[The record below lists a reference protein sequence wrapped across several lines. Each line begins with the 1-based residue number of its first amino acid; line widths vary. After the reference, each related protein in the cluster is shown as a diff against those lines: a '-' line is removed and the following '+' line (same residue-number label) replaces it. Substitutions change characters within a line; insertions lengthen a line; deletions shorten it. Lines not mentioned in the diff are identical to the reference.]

1 MEQWILKTAWDSQE
15 YMFNTENTPGD
26 WSYDSRYHLLK
37 GAYGH
42 HGMPRTYTS
51 DVIPNI
57 AGEELREELI
67 GKRELYMPIRIQG
80 YTAAERELNKQLLR
94 KSLSYAQSVIE
105 LQITNELGETRSC
118 FCKYESGFELSPDDA
133 NRSFQ
138 SMNIP
143 LKMVAFDPY
152 FYDIAG
158 NAIVHV
164 TAYEAPVNLF
174 FDSNPWFC
182 SPWRLA
188 SSAVARDWVVFNDGD
203 ADAYPVWTIAG
214 PGVAPSLMNV
224 TTGESFLLNYTLTV
238 DEVVTIDMREDGAT
252 SHTVTSV
259 MPDGTTTNL
268 RKFMDANQRD
278 MWALIPG
285 PNEISLEMD
294 GGAGEA
300 LVTFTFLQRFEGI

>member
-1 MEQWILKTAWDSQE
+1 MERWTLKTAWDEQE
-15 YMFNTENTPGD
+15 YMFNTLNTPGD
-26 WSYDSRYHLLK
+26 WSYDARYHLLK
-37 GAYGH
+37 GGYGH

-57 AGEELREELI
+57 AGEELREELL

-80 YTAAERELNKQLLR
+80 YTAAERELNKQVLR
-94 KSLSYAQSVIE
+94 RSLTYAQSIIE

-118 FCKYESGFELSPDDA
+118 FCKYAGGFEVAPDDA

-143 LKMVAFDPY
+143 LKLTAYDPY

-164 TAYEAPVNLF
+164 TAYEAPTDLF
-174 FDSNPWFC
+174 FDANPWFC
-182 SPWRLA
+182 NPWRLG
-188 SSAVARDWVVFNDGD
+188 SSSVARDWVVFNDGD

-214 PGVAPSLMNV
+214 PGVAPRLVNL
-224 TTGESFLLNYTLTV
+224 TTRDSFLLNYTLVT
-238 DEVVTIDMREDGAT
+238 DEVVTIDMRDSGAT

-268 RKFMDANQRD
+268 RKYMDATQRKF
-278 MWALIPG
+278 WALVPG
-285 PNEISLEMD
+285 PNELSHEME
-294 GGAGEA
+294 GSSGEA
-300 LVTFTFLQRFEGI
+300 LVTFSFLQRFEGV